1 MTVEERLLDAG
12 YEGAVILDGYDEAF
26 IGVSHEGRAVYD
38 AELMVQVLM
47 DRDGMTREEAVE
59 WIDYNDVRALPY
71 AGENSPVIVFSLLD

>member
-47 DRDGMTREEAVE
+47 DRDGMTQEEAVE

-71 AGENSPVIVFSLLD
+71 AGENSPIIIFPLLD